1 MAETDRDLVCVGD
14 RYFRLGRSIF
24 GEILQCLD
32 DCAVVVVVMST
43 NYIRSEYCNLEIE
56 HARLKN
62 KPIVILMKEE
72 VNQDD
77 MNAVTKQI
85 FRHFTRIKFICD
97 EDGQPGP
104 ERTWRCICEEIIM
117 LA

>member
-1 MAETDRDLVCVGD
+1 MAETDRDLVCIGD

-85 FRHFTRIKFICD
+85 FRHFTRVKFIYD
-97 EDGQPGP
+97 EAGHLKI
-104 ERTWRCICEEIIM
+104 ERDWKDMCESIVM